1 MVRKGQVTVQ
11 IKQRLDKGGDT
22 WERLGAGEGMRHVD
36 TWGKASRQ
44 QEAPCKGRKVTMCL
58 GFVEP

>member
-36 TWGKASRQ
+36 TWGESVQAAGSTLQRS
-44 QEAPCKGRKVTMCL
+44 
-58 GFVEP
+58 